1 MHADH
6 LAPPRG
12 PFMERV
18 ADDEPA
24 TLYTATMATVDPLQL
39 AAAAY
44 TADRWEDEDWRQF
57 GRDTGTSDMLNA
69 HPRLYSSLSFGDPDY
84 PDATLSIL
92 GQLLAEATEPNSGE
106 AGRMELLADSMPEL
120 PEWITNNAPARTK
133 RLFTTYLAERDASEI
148 PSVWKSVEESEESD
162 VLPPLV
168 DTADSDHLANGPT
181 QDQEVLSEPLGFP
194 AKNPFTQA
202 QVADN
207 ARSIFIVHGHDISSM
222 NSIRTLVH
230 RSTGVMPISLA
241 EEPGRGRTII
251 EKFEE
256 YGSTSS
262 FVIVLL
268 SPDDVGQ
275 TQVDSELNV
284 EPKPRARQN
293 VILELGYFIG
303 KIGRENIVVMN
314 GGVEK
319 PSDLAG
325 LSYIAYPGDNWKYEL
340 HSELAAVSLT
350 P

>member
-1 MHADH
+1 MWGASRMASLLH
-6 LAPPRG
+6 
-12 PFMERV
+12 
-18 ADDEPA
+18 
-24 TLYTATMATVDPLQL
+24 LYTATMATIDPLKL

-57 GRDTGTSDMLNA
+57 GRETGTSDILNA
-69 HPRLYSSLSFGDPDY
+69 HPRLYRSLSFGDPDY

-120 PEWITNNAPARTK
+120 PAWITNNAPARTK

-148 PSVWKSVEESEESD
+148 PSVWKSVDQSEESHM
-162 VLPPLV
+162 LLPLV
-168 DTADSDHLANGPT
+168 DTADSHPLVDEHAH
-181 QDQEVLSEPLGFP
+181 DQAVPFDPLGFP
-194 AKNPFTQA
+194 AKTPFTQVQA
-202 QVADN
+202 TDN
-207 ARSIFIVHGHDISSM
+207 ARSIFIVHGHDIPSM

-230 RSTGVMPISLA
+230 RSTGVMPTSLA

-275 TQVDSELNV
+275 TQGDSKLNV
-284 EPKPRARQN
+284 EPNPRARQN

-325 LSYIAYPGDNWKYEL
+325 LSYIAYPGDNWMYEL
-340 HSELAAVSLT
+340 HNELAAVSLT

>member
-1 MHADH
+1 
-6 LAPPRG
+6 
-12 PFMERV
+12 
-18 ADDEPA
+18 
-24 TLYTATMATVDPLQL
+24 
-39 AAAAY
+39 
-44 TADRWEDEDWRQF
+44 
-57 GRDTGTSDMLNA
+57 
-69 HPRLYSSLSFGDPDY
+69 
-84 PDATLSIL
+84 
-92 GQLLAEATEPNSGE
+92 
-106 AGRMELLADSMPEL
+106 
-120 PEWITNNAPARTK
+120 
-133 RLFTTYLAERDASEI
+133 
-148 PSVWKSVEESEESD
+148 
-162 VLPPLV
+162 
-168 DTADSDHLANGPT
+168 
-181 QDQEVLSEPLGFP
+181 
-194 AKNPFTQA
+194 
-202 QVADN
+202 
-207 ARSIFIVHGHDISSM
+207 
-222 NSIRTLVH
+222 
-230 RSTGVMPISLA
+230 MPISLA